1 VTARERLPRPGTVS
15 RRAAL
20 FSGGGLVAGAAAA
33 SAGWAAADPSAA
45 ATASA
50 AAASATAPTAPGSA
64 VIPPVDDLMR
74 EHGVL
79 KRVLLCYREMIA
91 TAQSGARLSAAHV
104 QDSALIIHDF
114 IEGFH
119 EGLEEGYVFPRLV
132 QAGRLKSAVDTLL
145 VQHARGRVITQFLL
159 THATPGQL
167 ASPGMK
173 TRLATAMQAFDR
185 MYEPHEAREDTVIF
199 PAFRDLLTGAE
210 LADLGQHFADLE
222 RQQFHTDEFTAIVN
236 RVAGIERELG
246 IYDLNQFTPAITQYL
261 PPAT

>member
-1 VTARERLPRPGTVS
+1 MTAWKRPVS

-20 FSGGGLVAGAAAA
+20 LSGGGAAVGAVAA
-33 SAGWAAADPSAA
+33 SAGWAAANSSPAQASANVPSAI
-45 ATASA
+45 
-50 AAASATAPTAPGSA
+50 
-64 VIPPVDDLMR
+64 IPPDDDLMR

-91 TAQSGARLSAAHV
+91 VAQDGGQLNAAHV
-104 QDSALIIHDF
+104 ADSALIIHDY

-119 EGLEEGYVFPRLV
+119 EGLEEGYVFPRLT
-132 QAGRLKSAVDTLL
+132 QAGRLTSTVETLI

-159 THATPGQL
+159 AHATAGQL

-185 MYEPHEAREDTVIF
+185 MYEPHEAREDTVVF
-199 PAFRDLLTGAE
+199 PEFREIVSPAE

-222 RQQFHTDEFTAIVN
+222 RQQFGTNEFAVMVDT
-236 RVAGIERELG
+236 VAGIEQELG
-246 IYDLNQFTPAITQYL
+246 IYDLDQFTPVVTPYEPGA
-261 PPAT
+261 